1 MKLFGATENFF
12 KAFEVQSFTST
23 HPHTFQI
30 FTKSV
35 TLREFSLIFNGVSFL
50 PRHFF
55 STCRM
60 IIILPIES
68 YSGNDSEGSYDP
80 NDILFKPET
89 AQ

>member
-1 MKLFGATENFF
+1 MIKI
-12 KAFEVQSFTST
+12 S
-23 HPHTFQI
+23 
-30 FTKSV
+30 
-35 TLREFSLIFNGVSFL
+35 LRDAHVKSLITSNYKFLMIFQGRQFL